1 MPQGLRHGDLGMK
14 KNKNGAGIDK
24 SISLFV
30 SIILVF
36 GILAA
41 FVFCGEMKIKSGKSM

>member
-36 GILAA
+36 GEFDDDPDAQ
-41 FVFCGEMKIKSGKSM
+41 GK

>member
-24 SISLFV
+24 SISLIAA
-30 SIILVF
+30 SILVF

-41 FVFCGEMKIKSGKSM
+41 FFFSVER